1 MFSFWVFLYMIDHK
15 LMWMHGTWAAFIGL
29 LSGPAFQCL
38 WIRPATF
45 TRKWT
50 NDLLLITLATSVLF
64 IPIQALSLS
73 FCLVLYNT
81 YKMDILILLFYVVR
95 MVADYLVEIVC
106 KRSNALSFRIIFINI
121 NALMNRLLLCY
132 TLASADTKTVGIII
146 TVGIDFMFVLA
157 LALLITGPVSVHNNP
172 SSTPL
177 RLYNWIRGKS
187 YDESPLTREEMKN
200 AIGERAKWVYFTVL
214 HATGEVIMP
223 WWQMFFYYLLYST
236 PSRSA
241 LAGFE
246 RSINGFPLIDRV
258 DLLKTAVIMG
268 TFDILDLM
276 MFSYIVR
283 RKFKQFTPWRL
294 LNVMVKKYNLL
305 LALSVMSVVIS
316 IQCILLIDCR
326 FIFTLSA
333 VEAFFT
339 GNE

>member
-1 MFSFWVFLYMIDHK
+1 M
-15 LMWMHGTWAAFIGL
+15 
-29 LSGPAFQCL
+29 
-38 WIRPATF
+38 
-45 TRKWT
+45 
-50 NDLLLITLATSVLF
+50 
-64 IPIQALSLS
+64 
-73 FCLVLYNT
+73 
-81 YKMDILILLFYVVR
+81 
-95 MVADYLVEIVC
+95 DYLVEIVC
-106 KRSNALSFRIIFINI
+106 KHGDALSFRIIFINI

-132 TLASADTKTVGIII
+132 TLASADQKTVGIII
-146 TVGIDFMFVLA
+146 TVGIDFMFVLG
-157 LALLITGPVSVHNNP
+157 LALLITGPLAIHTDP
-172 SSTPL
+172 YKIPQ

-187 YDESPLTREEMKN
+187 YDEAQLTKKETKH

-246 RSINGFPLIDRV
+246 RSINGFPLISRV

-276 MFSYIVR
+276 MFSFIVR

-333 VEAFFT
+333 VEDFFA
-339 GNE
+339 GND

>member
-1 MFSFWVFLYMIDHK
+1 
-15 LMWMHGTWAAFIGL
+15 
-29 LSGPAFQCL
+29 
-38 WIRPATF
+38 
-45 TRKWT
+45 
-50 NDLLLITLATSVLF
+50 
-64 IPIQALSLS
+64 
-73 FCLVLYNT
+73 
-81 YKMDILILLFYVVR
+81 
-95 MVADYLVEIVC
+95 VC
-106 KRSNALSFRIIFINI
+106 KHGDAQSFRIIFINI

-132 TLASADTKTVGIII
+132 TLASADKKTVGIII
-146 TVGIDFMFVLA
+146 TVGIDMMFVLG
-157 LALLITGPVSVHNNP
+157 LALLITGPLPIHHNP
-172 SSTPL
+172 STIPL
-177 RLYNWIRGKS
+177 RLWNWIRGKS

-223 WWQMFFYYLLYST
+223 WWQMFFYYLMYST

-246 RSINGFPLIDRV
+246 RAINGFPFISRD
-258 DLLKTAVIMG
+258 DLLKTAIIMG
-268 TFDILDLM
+268 AFDILDLII
-276 MFSYIVR
+276 FSFIVR

-316 IQCILLIDCR
+316 ILCILLIDCR

-333 VEAFFT
+333 VEDFFT